1 MPALMHRLPKL
12 TSAPVLGGVFVV
24 LTVLAAT
31 GPLRGLDHDLQ
42 AYWSRRY
49 TPNWHDFLDA
59 VPNAVAGQAV
69 CLPVLAAVAIWLALR
84 HRTWHPVVIAL
95 AAEAAFY
102 AGIGGLKVL
111 LARSSPAVGDGSF
124 FSGGFFVHGSYGIAY
139 PSGHAAEAVLIYGA
153 AAYLLRTYAHPDSR
167 MRTRTF
173 WVVLLI
179 AAGAVAVSFYLGF
192 HWPTDLVGGLL
203 AGGLLLRLL
212 VNTDRALTARAQRRR
227 DQTGLSVPRSSASTI
242 R

>member
-1 MPALMHRLPKL
+1 MRGLMRRLPKL
-12 TSAPVLGGVFVV
+12 TSAPVLGGALVV
-24 LTVLAAT
+24 VTVLAAT
-31 GPLRGLDHDLQ
+31 GPLRDQ

-69 CLPVLAAVAIWLALR
+69 CLPVLAAVAIWLAVR
-84 HRTWHPVVIAL
+84 HRTWHPVLIAL
-95 AAEAAFY
+95 AAEVAFY
-102 AGIGGLKVL
+102 AGIGGLKVV
-111 LARSSPAVGDGSF
+111 LARSSPAVGDGRF
-124 FSGGFFVHGSYGIAY
+124 FSGGIFVHGQYGIAY

-173 WVVLLI
+173 WTVLLI

-212 VNTDRALTARAQRRR
+212 VETDRALARRR
-227 DQTGLSVPRSSASTI
+227 DQTGSSVPRSSASTI

>member
-1 MPALMHRLPKL
+1 MRALMRRLPSP
-12 TSAPVLGGVFVV
+12 TSAPVLGGSFV
-24 LTVLAAT
+24 LITLFATTRLA
-31 GPLRGLDHDLQ
+31 RELDHWLQ

-49 TPNWHDFLDA
+49 TPNWHDFLDS

-69 CLPVLAAVAIWLALR
+69 CLPVLAAVAIVLALR
-84 HRTWHPVVIAL
+84 HRTWHPILFAL
-95 AAEAAFY
+95 AAELAFY
-102 AGIGGLKVL
+102 LGIGGLKVV
-111 LARSSPAVGDGSF
+111 LARSSPAVGDGHF
-124 FSGGFFVHGSYGIAY
+124 FSGGFLEHGMYGMAY
-139 PSGHAAEAVLIYGA
+139 PSGHASEAVLIYGA

-179 AAGAVAVSFYLGF
+179 TAGAVAVSFYLGF

-212 VNTDRALTARAQRRR
+212 VEADRALARR
-227 DQTGLSVPRSSASTI
+227 DQTGSRVPRSSASMI

>member
-1 MPALMHRLPKL
+1 MRGLMPRLPSL
-12 TSAPVLGGVFVV
+12 TSAPVLGGAFVV
-24 LTVLAAT
+24 VTILAAT
-31 GPLRGLDHDLQ
+31 GPLRDLDHRFQ

-69 CLPVLAAVAIWLALR
+69 CLPVLAAVAIWLAVR
-84 HRTWHPVVIAL
+84 HRTWHPILIAL

-102 AGIGGLKVL
+102 AGIGGLKVV
-111 LARSSPAVGDGSF
+111 LARSSPMVGDGHF
-124 FSGGFFVHGSYGIAY
+124 FSGGFLVHGEYGIAY

-153 AAYLLRTYAHPDSR
+153 AAYLLRTYSHPDSR

-173 WVVLLI
+173 WTVLLI

-203 AGGLLLRLL
+203 AGGFLLRLL
-212 VNTDRALTARAQRRR
+212 VEADRALASRAQ
-227 DQTGLSVPRSSASTI
+227 TGSSVPRSSASTI